1 MINIAMRMMQFATA
15 TGGVIEFIGA
25 TSSENSTSITLPS
38 GLAQNDIVIVASMF
52 DVYTGVYTASAPNLP
67 TGYTAGSDS
76 ITEGWSWSFFT
87 TWRWSY
93 KKMGVTPDTTA
104 SGLTAQADGAH
115 IALAFRGVDGTTP
128 LDVSP
133 PTSSNGSSGMPVCPA
148 ITMANTGIS
157 VIIGFLDDDLA
168 SDTVAP
174 GGYSLAIN
182 KTFGVAETGG
192 TIMAAYKQVGAGTET
207 PTIFGGTGSDSWSGV
222 TIGLRLN

>member
-1 MINIAMRMMQFATA
+1 MMNIAMRMMQFATA
-15 TGGVIEFIGA
+15 TGGVVEFIGA

-52 DVYTGVYTASAPNLP
+52 DAFTGSAPNLP

-76 ITEGWSWSFFT
+76 ITESLFFAT
-87 TWRWSY
+87 WFATWRWSY

-104 SGLTAQADGAH
+104 SGLTAQADCAH
-115 IALAFRGVDGTTP
+115 IALAFRDVDGTTP

-133 PTSSNGSSGMPVCPA
+133 PTSSIGSSGMPVCPA
-148 ITMANTGIS
+148 ITMANTGVS

-168 SDTVAP
+168 SDTTAP
-174 GGYSLAIN
+174 TGYSLAIN
-182 KTFGVAETGG
+182 KTFGVANTGG
-192 TIMAAYKQVGAGTET
+192 TIMAAYKQVSAGTET